1 MCCLPCPLLICK
13 YHQAQTRCPKTMS
26 TLYPIAQTHTRC
38 VSLYAPPKVV
48 GFAPHSRPNI
58 GVELVNLDML
68 RGNRLIQMDQQHD
81 DSLTWESIEWLKSFT
96 RLPVIIKGLMR
107 PDDVDLAIKAGVGSG
122 RRQALG
128 MLGRVQSEA
137 R

>member
-1 MCCLPCPLLICK
+1 
-13 YHQAQTRCPKTMS
+13 
-26 TLYPIAQTHTRC
+26 
-38 VSLYAPPKVV
+38 
-48 GFAPHSRPNI
+48 
-58 GVELVNLDML
+58 ML

-128 MLGRVQSEA
+128 MLGRVRSEA
-137 R
+137 